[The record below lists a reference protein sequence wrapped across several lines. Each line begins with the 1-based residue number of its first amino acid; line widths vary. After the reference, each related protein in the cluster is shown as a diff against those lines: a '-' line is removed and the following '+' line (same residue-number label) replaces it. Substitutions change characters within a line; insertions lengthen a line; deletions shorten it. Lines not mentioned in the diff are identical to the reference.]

1 MIFLLIALS
10 ATLPLFVSPKQ
21 MGFYILPSL
30 PFWALFISSYL
41 KVIEIGTSKYFENI
55 LKWSYLPIIG
65 ISFLLMILNF
75 DKIVKDEELLTDVFE
90 ICKEV
95 ERNSDIGMDPE
106 LSKNWQLQG
115 YLARYAQL
123 NLQSIGHPYYK
134 YQISEKDDFG
144 MKNMEL
150 IYKGAKLSFWKSRL
164 E

>member
-1 MIFLLIALS
+1 M
-10 ATLPLFVSPKQ
+10 
-21 MGFYILPSL
+21 
-30 PFWALFISSYL
+30 
-41 KVIEIGTSKYFENI
+41 
-55 LKWSYLPIIG
+55 
-65 ISFLLMILNF
+65 
-75 DKIVKDEELLTDVFE
+75 TDVFE